1 MDDREVWKTIA
12 HNISAQSWPGP
23 FSWSEPSDAS
33 FPATPCED
41 HAERDH
47 FNSGI
52 ETAASH
58 LERAGLKLMAREI
71 RDYRKS

>member
-23 FSWSEPSDAS
+23 F
-33 FPATPCED
+33 PATLCED